1 MKVEFDKTSGIF
13 FIFPTIVVEPDPK
26 DGSWQI
32 AAVWMLRQI
41 CFTFGA

>member
-1 MKVEFDKTSGIF
+1 MKVKFGKTSGIF
-13 FIFPTIVVEPDPK
+13 FILPTIVVDTAPEA
-26 DGSWQI
+26 GSWQI